1 MTLFKGDSLN
11 RTSDQPLYQQLY
23 AHLRASILSGK
34 LKGGTKLPS
43 SRTLA
48 DELGLSR
55 NTVRT
60 TYAQLMAEGYLESLT
75 GGGTFVARVLP
86 DSLLKTPA
94 PKTSKRAKQVPS
106 APLHLSQHAR
116 AQLATLQMATALSL
130 SREGLLRPFNAA
142 TPALTE
148 FPHKVWGRLVAR
160 HARRRAISSMTY
172 QDLGGYRPLCEAI
185 AEHVTVA
192 RSVNCTPEQIVITSG
207 AQGALDLAARVLLDS
222 GDQVWLEDP
231 GYLGAK
237 GAFLGVGATIVPVPV
252 DKEGL
257 VVEAGVFRAPRAR
270 LAFVTPSHQFPLG
283 MTMSLSRRL
292 ALLEWAKST
301 NSYILEDD
309 YDSEYR
315 FKGRPLAALQGLDEA
330 GRVIYI
336 GTFTKVLFPAL
347 RIGYLVLPQPLTEAF
362 TVVRSIVD
370 IHPPTLEQAAL
381 ADFMTEGHFNRHLR
395 RMRKIYAERRDLI
408 LHALRGLP
416 LRIDAPETGLNCVV
430 WLPDSTDEV
439 DVVRQAERQGLAL
452 WPVSAFCSEPVPGKA
467 VLVGF
472 GGYSNE
478 ELKPAARRLAKL
490 LGNLC
495 IFS

>member
-1 MTLFKGDSLN
+1 MTLFKGDPLD

-23 AHLRASILSGK
+23 DQLRVSILSGK

-55 NTVRT
+55 NTVRN
-60 TYAQLMAEGYLESLT
+60 TYAQLMAEGYLESVS

-86 DSLLKTPA
+86 DALLKTPA
-94 PKTSKRAKQVPS
+94 PTTSKRTKPTQS
-106 APLHLSQHAR
+106 APPQLSHHAR
-116 AQLATLQMATALSL
+116 AQIAAPQMATALSL

-142 TPALTE
+142 TPALGE

-160 HARRRAISSMTY
+160 HARRRAMSSMTY
-172 QDLGGYRPLCEAI
+172 QDLAGYRPLREAI

-192 RSVNCTPEQIVITSG
+192 RRVNCTPEQIVITSG
-207 AQGALDLAARVLLDS
+207 AQGALDLVARLLLNP
-222 GDQVWLEDP
+222 GDEVWMEDP

-237 GAFLGVGATIVPVPV
+237 GALLGVGATIIPVPV
-252 DKEGL
+252 DREGL
-257 VVEAGVFRAPRAR
+257 VVAEGVARAPHAR

-292 ALLEWAKST
+292 ALLEWAKRANT
-301 NSYILEDD
+301 YILEDD

-347 RIGYLVLPQPLTEAF
+347 RLGYLVLPQLLTEAF
-362 TVVRSIVD
+362 LVVRSLVD
-370 IHPPTLEQAAL
+370 VHPPTLEQAAL
-381 ADFMTEGHFNRHLR
+381 ADFMTQGHFNRHLR
-395 RMRKIYAERRDLI
+395 RMRKLYGERRELI
-408 LHALRGLP
+408 LHALHGLP
-416 LRIDAPETGLNCVV
+416 LRIDAPEAGLNCVV
-430 WLPDSTDEV
+430 WLPDYADEV
-439 DVVRQAERQGLAL
+439 VLVQQAERQGLAL
-452 WPVSAFCSEPVPGKA
+452 WPVSTFCLKPIQGKA

-478 ELKPAARRLAKL
+478 ELKPAAHRLAKL
-490 LGNLC
+490 LGAL
-495 IFS
+495 

>member
-1 MTLFKGDSLN
+1 MTLFKGDPLKL
-11 RTSDQPLYQQLY
+11 TSDQPLYQQLY
-23 AHLRASILSGK
+23 AHLRTSILSGK

-48 DELGLSR
+48 DELGISR

-60 TYAQLMAEGYLESLT
+60 TYAQLLAEGYLESIL
-75 GGGTFVARVLP
+75 GGGTFVAQFLP
-86 DSLLKTPA
+86 DSFLKTSV
-94 PKTSKRAKQVPS
+94 PKPSKRFKESLPTPLQVS
-106 APLHLSQHAR
+106 RHTK
-116 AQLATLQMATALSL
+116 AQLAALQMATALSL
-130 SREGLLRPFNAA
+130 SREGLLRPFNTA
-142 TPALTE
+142 TPALSE

-160 HARRRAISSMTY
+160 HARRRPISSMTY
-172 QDLGGYRPLCEAI
+172 QDLAGYRPLRDVI

-207 AQGALDLAARVLLDS
+207 AQGALNLAARVLLDP

-231 GYLGAK
+231 GYPGAK
-237 GAFLGVGATIVPVPV
+237 GAFVGVGATIVPVPV
-252 DKEGL
+252 DQEGL
-257 VVEAGVFRAPRAR
+257 VVETGVARAPRAR

-292 ALLEWAKST
+292 ALLEWAKSA
-301 NSYILEDD
+301 NAYILEDD

-330 GRVIYI
+330 GHVLYI

-362 TVVRSIVD
+362 IVVRSIVD

-381 ADFMTEGHFNRHLR
+381 ADFMAEGHFNRHLR
-395 RMRKIYAERRDLI
+395 RMRKLYVERRDLI
-408 LHALRGLP
+408 LHALHGLP
-416 LRIDAPETGLNCVV
+416 LRIDTPETGLNCVV
-430 WLPDSTDEV
+430 WLPDSADEMNL
-439 DVVRQAERQGLAL
+439 VRQAERQGLAL
-452 WPVSAFCSEPVPGKA
+452 WPISAFCSKPMPGKA

-472 GGYSNE
+472 GGYSNQ

-490 LGNLC
+490 LGKLY
-495 IFS
+495 ISS